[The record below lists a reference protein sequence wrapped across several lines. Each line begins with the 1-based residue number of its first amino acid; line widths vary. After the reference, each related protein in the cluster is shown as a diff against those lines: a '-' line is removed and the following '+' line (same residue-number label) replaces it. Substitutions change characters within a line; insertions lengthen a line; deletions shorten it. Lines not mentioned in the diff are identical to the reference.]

1 MLKRNQDVRRP
12 EVLSFDF
19 TDAASRAYLN
29 VPETIEIVR
38 RLEVLS
44 FDFTNAASRTYRNVP
59 ETIDIVR
66 RPEVLSFDFT
76 DAASRTYRNVPET
89 IEINC
94 SCRDASSV
102 WRGGIDMVSS
112 AFASCIW

>member
-1 MLKRNQDVRRP
+1 VIAPFQLQSTISRIVVVEVPSFVVDDDLFGHLCLQHSTKVPSQLGLRRDMLKRNQDVRRP

-19 TDAASRAYLN
+19 TN
-29 VPETIEIVR
+29 
-38 RLEVLS
+38 
-44 FDFTNAASRTYRNVP
+44 
-59 ETIDIVR
+59 
-66 RPEVLSFDFT
+66 
-76 DAASRTYRNVPET
+76 AASRTYRNVPET